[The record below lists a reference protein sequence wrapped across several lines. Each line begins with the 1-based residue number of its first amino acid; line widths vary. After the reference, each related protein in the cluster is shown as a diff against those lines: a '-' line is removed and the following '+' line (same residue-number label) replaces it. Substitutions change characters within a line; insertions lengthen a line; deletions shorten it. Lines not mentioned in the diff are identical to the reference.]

1 MIQSMTGFGR
11 SEVYESGK
19 KITVEIK
26 SVNHRY
32 CEISVRMPKKLN
44 FYDSAVR
51 QLIKKYVG
59 RGKVDVYISM
69 ETDDVTGS
77 TVKYNKTL
85 AQEYYNNISMIAEDL
100 NLPSDISVMS
110 LARMPEVLTLEES
123 EDEHE
128 KTWEILEKAIS
139 ESCEMLISTR
149 AAEGEHLKEDI
160 IGKLNGLLD
169 MVKIIED
176 RSPEMMA
183 AYRKKLTEKLNEVIT
198 DTNLSEQLIAG
209 ELILYADKICVD
221 EETVRLRTHIVN
233 MKKTLEGGENI
244 GRKLDFLAQEMNREA
259 NTTLSKANDI
269 EISEVAINI
278 KTEIEKIR
286 EQIQNI
292 E

>member
-149 AAEGEHLKEDI
+149 AAEGEHLKKDI

-169 MVKIIED
+169 MVKIIEE

>member
-149 AAEGEHLKEDI
+149 AAEGTHLKEDI